1 MVAVPSL
8 DTSIVEV
15 GSEEHPDKNVRTAK
29 ARSDILDSICVCYM
43 IEPITLSSLPQ
54 AHFVA
59 MIHPPKIDLGKG
71 WYSIDEGVIAL
82 NRKRRR
88 SSLSTTVTS

>member
-1 MVAVPSL
+1 MAVPSL

-15 GSEEHPDKNVRTAK
+15 GSEEHPERKARTAK

-43 IEPITLSSLPQ
+43 IELITLSSLPQ
-54 AHFVA
+54 APFVA
-59 MIHPPKIDLGKG
+59 MIHPPKIGPGKG

-88 SSLSTTVTS
+88 CSPSTTVTS

>member
-1 MVAVPSL
+1 MLVVPSL
-8 DTSIVEV
+8 GISIVEV
-15 GSEEHPDKNVRTAK
+15 DSEEHPVRNARTAK
-29 ARSDILDSICVCYM
+29 KRSNILNSICVCFM
-43 IEPITLSSLPQ
+43 IELITVSSLPQ

-59 MIHPPKIDLGKG
+59 MIHPPKIGPGKG

-88 SSLSTTVTS
+88 SSSSTTVTS

>member
-1 MVAVPSL
+1 MGLLTPL
-8 DTSIVEV
+8 DGYSRPYLVSTWAD
-15 GSEEHPDKNVRTAK
+15 G
-29 ARSDILDSICVCYM
+29 
-43 IEPITLSSLPQ
+43 SSLAR

-59 MIHPPKIDLGKG
+59 MIHPPKIGPGKG

-88 SSLSTTVTS
+88 CSPSTTVTS